1 MAEAVDF
8 VVRRIVVGLDA
19 SAASLDALSA
29 AAALARRLGSD
40 LRALF
45 VEDQDL
51 LRLAGLPFAL
61 ETRLSSG
68 ASDRLVRDEVE
79 GQLRALAARARQ
91 ALERA
96 AAQVQ
101 VSWSFEVAR
110 GAVTPRVLA
119 SAGEEDLLVLGAGG
133 RLRSGRAA
141 AGATARA
148 AARGARA
155 SVLLLARGAR
165 MGDPVVA
172 IHDGSA
178 GSARAVAAAARIAA
192 QGEPPVVL
200 VPGAPSERAELLA
213 AQARDL
219 AGPRARVRVLRAGRP
234 WLRSALV
241 ELGPALVALGA
252 GSAALADEGL
262 EDLLALGAPVLVV
275 RGEAS
280 PER

>member
-1 MAEAVDF
+1 MTEAVEF
-8 VVRRIVVGLDA
+8 LVRRIVVGLDA

-51 LRLAGLPFAL
+51 LRLAGLPFAQ
-61 ETRLSSG
+61 ETRTLAG
-68 ASDRLVRDEVE
+68 GFDRLVRDEVE

-110 GAVTPRVLA
+110 GAVTPKVLD

-133 RLRSGRAA
+133 HLRSGRAA
-141 AGATARA
+141 AGGTARA
-148 AARGARA
+148 AARDARA

-165 MGDPVVA
+165 VGDPVVA

-178 GSARAVAAAARIAA
+178 GSARAVVAAARIAA
-192 QGEPPVVL
+192 QGEPPIVL
-200 VPGAPSERAELLA
+200 VPGAPRERAESLA
-213 AQARDL
+213 AQAREL
-219 AGPRARVRVLRAGRP
+219 AGPRARVRVVRPGRP

-241 ELGPALVALGA
+241 ELRPALVALGA
-252 GSAALADEGL
+252 GSASIAGDRL
-262 EDLLALGAPVLVV
+262 EDLLGLGAPVLVV
-275 RGEAS
+275 RGEAAAGD
-280 PER
+280 